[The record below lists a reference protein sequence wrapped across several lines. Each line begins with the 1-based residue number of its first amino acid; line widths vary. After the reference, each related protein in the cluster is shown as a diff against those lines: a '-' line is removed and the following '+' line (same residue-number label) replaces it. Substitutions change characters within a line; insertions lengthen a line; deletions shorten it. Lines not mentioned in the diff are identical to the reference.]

1 MDCRQQMDYVQKVR
15 SGLIKPEEE
24 NQTVDLYDNAP
35 GQGPTK
41 IKPEEL
47 VTITSS
53 VKSSKD
59 NECHTSYS

>member
-1 MDCRQQMDYVQKVR
+1 MDCRQQMDYVHKVR
-15 SGLIKPEEE
+15 MGLIKPEEE

-35 GQGPTK
+35 GQAPTK

-59 NECHTSYS
+59 DECHSSYS